1 MKHIKKFSEDI
12 EFAFDEESNGKTV
25 TFYSISNNFKKEIVL
40 NQYTCTDSDNEYLE
54 EKWGWES
61 FDEYLNEKKQD
72 IIDGYEQ
79 RLLSAFIVDDKEQLK
94 SLVEQIKMVI
104 K

>member
-12 EFAFDEESNGKTV
+12 EFAFDDESNGKNV

-54 EKWGWES
+54 GEWES
-61 FDEYLNEKKQD
+61 FDEYIYETKQN
-72 IIDGYEQ
+72 ILGGYEQ
-79 RLLSAFIVDDKEQLK
+79 RLLSAVIIHNKEQLK
-94 SLVEQIKMVI
+94 SLDEQIKMI
-104 K
+104 LK